1 MTTNNITEVKGVD
14 SQNFDYLLAES
25 NYKIDKS
32 LTLRQKSVNV
42 PLVPVL
48 AAPITL
54 DANAFNLPTSANTTI
69 TDTITPAGKKLRAA
83 VNDTQKTIPGIN
95 IPIDLSAMD
104 NNILDLRDGELSIQ
118 AQYYYEIEGKTGF
131 IAPTVLTDLDNEPA
145 VGDAVL
151 NNIAVNLPTFGNQA
165 LLSLFQRAELYID
178 NQLIAANEFPG
189 MSSNAEYAL
198 RYPHC
203 KKLEKNYEIHG
214 MTSTDPKKYKLA
226 KPVQIHLIHNGTSG
240 ETKYAVYSSDQDDGK
255 NAYLYPKGKRAHNFD
270 HLFDECKD
278 KNQSYTVSAI
288 PVCVNAGTG
297 SDADTVHS
305 YVTVVGILGTITQ
318 RIKLADIFPVI
329 DTLPP
334 IYNHKITIKFNRAPT
349 NVLICNTNQ
358 CVSKPSS
365 STITLCRFLGF
376 QQFKWFQDVYK
387 ITEQVQA
394 KAKEYYSKTIE
405 TIITQDQQI
414 LTQIQNE
421 PSKAQTL
428 PFNLNVS
435 AAYKNKL
442 LTICIPRTNN
452 YSNQYNNV
460 SEYYSN
466 VDDNTKSLMVAGPN
480 NTIPAMHYDILKAP
494 ANSYTCGYLRQLR
507 VETAGGLELYNFT
520 MENDGFITGP
530 QNQFIVT
537 SPQTM
542 LNYSIQ
548 RDGMIKMNNYEDVYR
563 QYVKSRLHFQQSED
577 EALDYESFLKEYC
590 IFCIDLSPFDL
601 SVNEQLRINMTLA
614 DWGNDFNPFHAGNY
628 KNNQYMSPAIICN
641 LFKDKILKL
650 EPDRKC
656 SLADMI
662 TAKQSEEQLTN
673 TFV

>member
-1 MTTNNITEVKGVD
+1 MATNNITEIKGVD

-54 DANAFNLPTSANTTI
+54 DANAFNLGVNTT
-69 TDTITPAGKKLRAA
+69 TTLPTTTPAGTKLRAA
-83 VNDTQKTIPGIN
+83 VDDTQKTIPGIN

-118 AQYYYEIEGKTGF
+118 AQYYYEIEGKSGFTATTTTG
-131 IAPTVLTDLDNEPA
+131 TL
-145 VGDAVL
+145 L
-151 NNIAVNLPTFGNQA
+151 NNIAVNLPSFGNQA

-226 KPVQIHLIHNGTSG
+226 KPVQIHVVHNGTTG
-240 ETKYAVYSSDQDDGK
+240 ETTYAVYSSDNDNGSD
-255 NAYLYPKGKRAHNFD
+255 AYAYPKLSRANNLD
-270 HLFDECKD
+270 HIFDECKD

-288 PVCVNAGTG
+288 PVGIYATGAGTAG
-297 SDADTVHS
+297 NCHS
-305 YVTVVGILGTITQ
+305 YVNKVGILGTITQ

-358 CVSKPSS
+358 CISKPSAN
-365 STITLCRFLGF
+365 TITLCRFLGF

-452 YSNQYNNV
+452 YSNQYNNI

-466 VDDNTKSLMVAGPN
+466 VNDNTKSLMVAGPN
-480 NTIPAMHYDILKAP
+480 NTIPVMHYDILKAP

-530 QNQFIVT
+530 QNQFVVT

-542 LNYSIQ
+542 LNYAIQ
-548 RDGMIKMNNYEDVYR
+548 RDGLIKMNNYEDVYR

-614 DWGNDFNPFHAGNY
+614 DWGEDFNPFHAGNDISL
-628 KNNQYMSPAIICN
+628 QYMSPAIICN

>member
-1 MTTNNITEVKGVD
+1 MATNNITEVKGID
-14 SQNFDYLLAES
+14 NQNFDYLLAES

-54 DANAFNLPTSANTTI
+54 DANAFNLGINTT
-69 TDTITPAGKKLRAA
+69 TTLPTITPAGTKLRAA
-83 VNDTQKTIPGIN
+83 VDDTQKTIPGIN

-118 AQYYYEIEGKTGF
+118 AQYYYEIEGKSGF
-131 IAPTVLTDLDNEPA
+131 TATTTTDTL
-145 VGDAVL
+145 L

-214 MTSTDPKKYKLA
+214 MTSTDPKKYRLA
-226 KPVQIHLIHNGTSG
+226 KPVQIHVIHNGTTG
-240 ETKYAVYSSDQDDGK
+240 ETEYNVYSSDNDNGSS
-255 NAYLYPKGKRAHNFD
+255 AYAYPKLSRANNLD
-270 HLFDECKD
+270 HIFDECKD

-288 PVCVNAGTG
+288 PVGIYATGAGAANAC
-297 SDADTVHS
+297 HS
-305 YVTVVGILGTITQ
+305 YVNKVGILGTITQ

-358 CVSKPSS
+358 CISKPSS

-452 YSNQYNNV
+452 YSNQYNNI

-466 VDDNTKSLMVAGPN
+466 VNDNTQSLMVAGPN
-480 NTIPAMHYDILKAP
+480 NTIPVMHYDILKAP

-530 QNQFIVT
+530 QNQFVIT

-542 LNYSIQ
+542 LNYAIQ

-614 DWGNDFNPFHAGNY
+614 DWGEDFNPFHAGNDVSL
-628 KNNQYMSPAIICN
+628 QYMSPAIICN

>member
-1 MTTNNITEVKGVD
+1 MATNNITEVKGVD
-14 SQNFDYLLAES
+14 NQNFDYLLAES

-32 LTLRQKSVNV
+32 LTLRQKSVNI
-42 PLVPVL
+42 PTVPVL
-48 AAPITL
+48 AAPYQIGNDKILLPEQGNSTL
-54 DANAFNLPTSANTTI
+54 SSA
-69 TDTITPAGKKLRAA
+69 ITPAGTLLRNAI
-83 VNDTQKTIPGIN
+83 NDTQRTIPGIN
-95 IPIDLSAMD
+95 IPMTLSAMD

-118 AQYYYEIEGKTGF
+118 AQFYYEIEG
-131 IAPTVLTDLDNEPA
+131 LDKGVPKK
-145 VGDAVL
+145 DTHIT
-151 NNIAVNLPTFGNQA
+151 NIAINPPTFGNQA

-226 KPVQIHLIHNGTSG
+226 QPVQIFVTNQGNGAAHTTTYEVFTYKDISVRTG
-240 ETKYAVYSSDQDDGK
+240 ANTNSIKYPPNCIY
-255 NAYLYPKGKRAHNFD
+255 NTLD
-270 HLFDECKD
+270 HILDECKD
-278 KNQSYTVSAI
+278 KNQSYTISVL
-288 PVCVNAGTG
+288 PVEVCSTSSDEDTG
-297 SDADTVHS
+297 KYYNYVKTV
-305 YVTVVGILGTITQ
+305 GMLGTLTQ
-318 RIKLADIFPVI
+318 RIKLSDIFPVI

-334 IYNHKITIKFNRAPT
+334 IYNHSITIKFNRAPT

-358 CVSKPSS
+358 CKKGVSK
-365 STITLCRFLGF
+365 LCYFLGF

-414 LTQIQNE
+414 LTQIQNQ
-421 PSKAQTL
+421 PSKAQNL
-428 PFNLNVS
+428 PFNLNLS
-435 AAYKNKL
+435 AGYKNKL

-452 YSNQYNNV
+452 YSNQYNNI
-460 SEYYSN
+460 SEYYSQGEATEGMLISG
-466 VDDNTKSLMVAGPN
+466 VN
-480 NTIPAMHYDILKAP
+480 NTIPVTHYDVLKAP

-507 VETAGGLELYNFT
+507 IETAGGLELYNFT

-530 QNQFIVT
+530 LPQFVIS

-542 LNYSIQ
+542 LNYAIQ
-548 RDGMIKMNNYEDVYR
+548 NEGMIKMNNYEDVYR
-563 QYVKSRLHFQQSED
+563 QYVKSRLHFQQSEE

-614 DWGNDFNPFHAGNY
+614 DWGDEFNPFYAGNSESTE
-628 KNNQYMSPAIICN
+628 KYMSPAIICN

-662 TAKQSEEQLTN
+662 TAKQSEEQLVN

>member
-1 MTTNNITEVKGVD
+1 MATNNITEVKGVD
-14 SQNFDYLLAES
+14 NQNFDYLLAES

-54 DANAFNLPTSANTTI
+54 DANAFNLGIQSTT
-69 TDTITPAGKKLRAA
+69 TFKNITPAGIQLRAA

-118 AQYYYEIEGKTGF
+118 AQYYYEIEGKNN
-131 IAPTVLTDLDNEPA
+131 IAAATTTTALKNT
-145 VGDAVL
+145 
-151 NNIAVNLPTFGNQA
+151 IAVNLPSFGNQA

-214 MTSTDPKKYKLA
+214 MVSTDPKKYRLA
-226 KPVQIHLIHNGTSG
+226 KPVQIFVENRADGS
-240 ETKYAVYSSDQDDGK
+240 ETTYSVYSSDNDNGS
-255 NAYLYPKGKRAHNFD
+255 NSYAYPKGSRANNLD
-270 HLFDECKD
+270 HIFDECKD
-278 KNQSYTVSAI
+278 KNQSYTISAI
-288 PVCVNAGTG
+288 PVGIKTEGAGSG
-297 SDADTVHS
+297 PYYS
-305 YVTVVGILGTITQ
+305 YVNVVGILGTITQ

-358 CVSKPSS
+358 CISKPSA
-365 STITLCRFLGF
+365 STQTLCRFLGF

-452 YSNQYNNV
+452 YSNQYCDV
-460 SEYYSN
+460 SEFYSN
-466 VDDNTKSLMVAGPN
+466 AGPTDEDSLMVAGPN

-520 MENDGFITGP
+520 MENDGFISGP
-530 QNQFIVT
+530 NSQFVIT

-614 DWGNDFNPFHAGNY
+614 DWGEDFNPFHAGNY
-628 KNNQYMSPAIICN
+628 KDLQYMSPAIICN

>member
-1 MTTNNITEVKGVD
+1 MATNNITEVKGVD

-54 DANAFNLPTSANTTI
+54 DANAFNLGTIGSTVTTLPVN
-69 TDTITPAGKKLRAA
+69 TPAGIKLRAA

-118 AQYYYEIEGKTGF
+118 AQYYYEIEGNDG
-131 IAPTVLTDLDNEPA
+131 LTASTNLDA
-145 VGDAVL
+145 L
-151 NNIAVNLPTFGNQA
+151 KNNIAVNLPSFGNQA

-214 MTSTDPKKYKLA
+214 MTSTDPKKYRLA
-226 KPVQIHLIHNGTSG
+226 KPVQIHVVHTAATG
-240 ETKYAVYSSDQDDGK
+240 ETEYKVYSCDKKADDSDDTS
-255 NAYLYPKGKRAHNFD
+255 YPYPKTSRAHNFD
-270 HLFDECKD
+270 HIFDECKD

-288 PVCVNAGTG
+288 PVGIHTAGSGTG
-297 SDADTVHS
+297 TVHS
-305 YVTVVGILGTITQ
+305 YVNVVGILGTITQ

-349 NVLICNTNQ
+349 NILICNTNQ
-358 CVSKPSS
+358 CISKPSA
-365 STITLCRFLGF
+365 STITLCKFLGF

-452 YSNQYNNV
+452 YSNQYNNI
-460 SEYYSN
+460 SEYYSHN
-466 VDDNTKSLMVAGPN
+466 SGNDSMVIAGPN
-480 NTIPAMHYDILKAP
+480 NTIPVMHYDILKAP

-530 QNQFIVT
+530 QNQFVVT

-614 DWGNDFNPFHAGNY
+614 DWGEDFNPFHAGNDVSL
-628 KNNQYMSPAIICN
+628 QYMSPAIICN

>member
-42 PLVPVL
+42 PTVPVL
-48 AAPITL
+48 AAPYQIGNDKIL
-54 DANAFNLPTSANTTI
+54 LPEQTSTAVNPAT
-69 TDTITPAGKKLRAA
+69 TPAGDLLRKAI
-83 VNDTQKTIPGIN
+83 NDTQRTIPGIN
-95 IPIDLSAMD
+95 IPMTLSAMD

-118 AQYYYEIEGKTGF
+118 AQFYYEIEGLDKGTPAKDKH
-131 IAPTVLTDLDNEPA
+131 IA
-145 VGDAVL
+145 
-151 NNIAVNLPTFGNQA
+151 NIAINTPTFGNQA

-226 KPVQIHLIHNGTSG
+226 KPVQIYVTNEGTG
-240 ETKYAVYSSDQDDGK
+240 AAHTTTYDVFTYTGLNRDGAAA
-255 NAYLYPKGKRAHNFD
+255 NSTTYPPDCRYNTLD
-270 HLFDECKD
+270 HILDECKD
-278 KNQSYTVSAI
+278 KNQSYTISVI
-288 PVCVNAGTG
+288 PVEACSTS
-297 SDADTVHS
+297 SDEDSGKYYNYVKTV
-305 YVTVVGILGTITQ
+305 GMLGTLTQ

-334 IYNHKITIKFNRAPT
+334 IYNHAITIKFNRAPT

-358 CVSKPSS
+358 CKAGVNK
-365 STITLCRFLGF
+365 LCYFLGF

-387 ITEQVQA
+387 ITEQVQQ

-414 LTQIQNE
+414 LTQIQNQ
-421 PSKAQTL
+421 PSKAQNL
-428 PFNLNVS
+428 PFNLNLS
-435 AAYKNKL
+435 AGYKNKL

-452 YSNQYNNV
+452 YSNQYNNI
-460 SEYYSN
+460 SEYYSQGGS
-466 VDDNTKSLMVAGPN
+466 TEGMLISGIN
-480 NTIPAMHYDILKAP
+480 NTIPVMHYDILKAP

-507 VETAGGLELYNFT
+507 VETAGGLELYNFN
-520 MENDGFITGP
+520 MENDGFTTGSN
-530 QNQFIVT
+530 NQFIIS

-548 RDGMIKMNNYEDVYR
+548 DEGIIKMNNYEDVYR

-590 IFCIDLSPFDL
+590 IFCVDLSPFDL

-614 DWGNDFNPFHAGNY
+614 DWGDRFNPFYAGNSESL
-628 KNNQYMSPAIICN
+628 QYMSPAIICN

-662 TAKQSEEQLTN
+662 TAKQNEEQLTN

>member
-1 MTTNNITEVKGVD
+1 MATNNITEVKGVD

-54 DANAFNLPTSANTTI
+54 DANAFNLGTI
-69 TDTITPAGKKLRAA
+69 GSSSSTLPAITPAGTKLRTA

-118 AQYYYEIEGKTGF
+118 AQFYYEIEGKNGVNSNQDE
-131 IAPTVLTDLDNEPA
+131 TVL
-145 VGDAVL
+145 L
-151 NNIAVNLPTFGNQA
+151 NTIAVNLPTFGNQA

-214 MTSTDPKKYKLA
+214 MTSTDPKKYRLA
-226 KPVQIHLIHNGTSG
+226 KPVQIHVVHTAATGATQY
-240 ETKYAVYSSDQDDGK
+240 KVYSIDADTSSATDK
-255 NAYLYPKGKRAHNFD
+255 SYAYPKLSRANNLD
-270 HLFDECKD
+270 HIFDECKD
-278 KNQSYTVSAI
+278 KNQSYTISAI
-288 PVCVNAGTG
+288 PVGIHTAGSGTG
-297 SDADTVHS
+297 TVHS
-305 YVTVVGILGTITQ
+305 YVSVVGMLGTITQ

-358 CVSKPSS
+358 CMKKTDAN
-365 STITLCRFLGF
+365 TITLCRFLGF

-452 YSNQYNNV
+452 YSNQYCDI

-466 VDDNTKSLMVAGPN
+466 VDDNAKSLMAAGPN
-480 NTIPAMHYDILKAP
+480 NTIPVMHYDILKAP

-530 QNQFIVT
+530 QNQFVVT

-614 DWGNDFNPFHAGNY
+614 DWGEDFNPFHAGNDVSL
-628 KNNQYMSPAIICN
+628 QYMSPAIICN

>member
-1 MTTNNITEVKGVD
+1 MATNNITEVKGVD

-54 DANAFNLPTSANTTI
+54 DANAFNLGVNSTT
-69 TDTITPAGKKLRAA
+69 TLPTITPAGTKLRAA
-83 VNDTQKTIPGIN
+83 VDDTQKTIPGIN

-131 IAPTVLTDLDNEPA
+131 TAESEADLSKA
-145 VGDAVL
+145 HLL
-151 NNIAVNLPTFGNQA
+151 NNIAVNLPSFGNQA

-214 MTSTDPKKYKLA
+214 MTSTDPKKYRLA
-226 KPVQIHLIHNGTSG
+226 KPVQIHVVHNGSTG
-240 ETKYAVYSSDQDDGK
+240 KTEYVVYSSDNDDGSE
-255 NAYLYPKGKRAHNFD
+255 AYAYPKLSRANNFD

-288 PVCVNAGTG
+288 PVGIYATGAGT
-297 SDADTVHS
+297 AAACHS
-305 YVTVVGILGTITQ
+305 YVNKVGILGTITQ

-358 CVSKPSS
+358 CISKPSS

-452 YSNQYNNV
+452 YSNQYNNI

-466 VDDNTKSLMVAGPN
+466 VSDNTKSLMVAGPN
-480 NTIPAMHYDILKAP
+480 NTIPVMHYDILKAP

-530 QNQFIVT
+530 QEQFVVT

-614 DWGNDFNPFHAGNY
+614 DWGEDFNPFHAGNDVSL
-628 KNNQYMSPAIICN
+628 QYMSPAIICN

>member
-1 MTTNNITEVKGVD
+1 MATNNITEVKGVD
-14 SQNFDYLLAES
+14 NQNFDYLLAES

-54 DANAFNLPTSANTTI
+54 DANAFNLGTIGSTVTTLPA
-69 TDTITPAGKKLRAA
+69 ITPAGIQLRQA

-95 IPIDLSAMD
+95 IPISLSAMD
-104 NNILDLRDGELSIQ
+104 NNIVDLRDGELSIQ
-118 AQYYYEIEGKTGF
+118 AQFYYEIEGKNNVAADDDVTQ
-131 IAPTVLTDLDNEPA
+131 L
-145 VGDAVL
+145 L
-151 NNIAVNLPTFGNQA
+151 NTIAVNLPTFGNQA

-226 KPVQIHLIHNGTSG
+226 KPVQIHVKHNATTGVT
-240 ETKYAVYSSDQDDGK
+240 EYNVYSIDADAADASNK
-255 NAYLYPKGKRAHNFD
+255 SYAYPKLRRTNN
-270 HLFDECKD
+270 LYYIFDECKD
-278 KNQSYTVSAI
+278 KNQSYTISAI
-288 PVCVNAGTG
+288 PVGIHTAGTG
-297 SDADTVHS
+297 TGTVHS
-305 YVTVVGILGTITQ
+305 YVNVVGMLGTITQ

-334 IYNHKITIKFNRAPT
+334 IFNHAITIKFNRAPT

-358 CVSKPSS
+358 CIKNTDAN
-365 STITLCRFLGF
+365 TITLCRFLGF

-428 PFNLNVS
+428 PFNLNLS
-435 AAYKNKL
+435 AGYKNKL

-452 YSNQYNNV
+452 YSNQYCDI
-460 SEYYSN
+460 SEYYANASETN
-466 VDDNTKSLMVAGPN
+466 KSLMVVGIDNSAPG
-480 NTIPAMHYDILKAP
+480 MHYDILKAP

-520 MENDGFITGP
+520 MENDGYITGP
-530 QNQFIVT
+530 QNQFVIT

-542 LNYSIQ
+542 LNYGVGQ
-548 RDGMIKMNNYEDVYR
+548 DGMIKMNNYEDVYR
-563 QYVKSRLHFQQSED
+563 QYVKSRLHFQQSEE

-614 DWGNDFNPFHAGNY
+614 DWGQGFNPFHAGNN
-628 KNNQYMSPAIICN
+628 KDLQYMSPAIICN

-662 TAKQSEEQLTN
+662 TAKQSEEQLVN

>member
-1 MTTNNITEVKGVD
+1 MATNNITEVKGVD

-32 LTLRQKSVNV
+32 LTLRQKSVNI
-42 PLVPVL
+42 PLVPVIT
-48 AAPITL
+48 APITV
-54 DANAFNLPTSANTTI
+54 DSNAFKLPAQASTVTTI
-69 TDTITPAGKKLRAA
+69 AKPITPAGEKLRAA
-83 VNDTQKTIPGIN
+83 TLNTQNTVPGIN
-95 IPIDLSAMD
+95 IPMDLSAMD

-118 AQYYYEIEGKTGF
+118 AQYYYEIYG
-131 IAPTVLTDLDNEPA
+131 
-145 VGDAVL
+145 GDAITTSTNL
-151 NNIAVNLPTFGNQA
+151 ATLRDNIAINPPTFGNQA

-226 KPVQIHLIHNGTSG
+226 EPVQIQCKFAVDGSTAEYKVYHNEGSSTS
-240 ETKYAVYSSDQDDGK
+240 VSSK
-255 NAYLYPKGKRAHNFD
+255 PYPRADYNTLD
-270 HLFDECKD
+270 HIFDECKD
-278 KNQSYTVSAI
+278 KNQSFTMSVI
-288 PVCVNAGTG
+288 PVEVHTTSVATTTHQYTYVNT
-297 SDADTVHS
+297 
-305 YVTVVGILGTITQ
+305 VGILGTITQ
-318 RIKLADIFPVI
+318 RIKLADVFPVI

-334 IYNHKITIKFNRAPT
+334 IYNHKISIKFNRAPT
-349 NVLICNTNQ
+349 NILICNTNQ
-358 CVSKPSS
+358 VLSEAEVATMKMKGICY
-365 STITLCRFLGF
+365 FLGF

-414 LTQIQNE
+414 LTQIQ
-421 PSKAQTL
+421 SKPTKSQNV

-435 AAYKNKL
+435 TAYKNKL

-452 YSNQYNNV
+452 YSNQYNNI
-460 SEYYSN
+460 SHYYTVN
-466 VDDNTKSLMVAGPN
+466 GTNHDLFKGTVDNTDSEK
-480 NTIPAMHYDILKAP
+480 HYDILKAP
-494 ANSYTCGYLRQLR
+494 ANSYTCGYLRQLK
-507 VETAGGLELYNFT
+507 VETAGGLELYNFN
-520 MENDGFITGP
+520 MENDGFITGGID
-530 QNQFIVT
+530 QFIIS

-542 LNYSIQ
+542 LNYAVAT
-548 RDGMIKMNNYEDVYR
+548 DNAIKMNNYEDVYR

-601 SVNEQLRINMTLA
+601 SVNENLRINMTLA
-614 DWGNDFNPFHAGNY
+614 DWGDHFNPFCAGNDDT
-628 KNNQYMSPAIICN
+628 NTYMSPAIICN

-662 TAKQSEEQLTN
+662 TAKQSEDQLVN

>member
-1 MTTNNITEVKGVD
+1 MATNNITEVKGVD

-54 DANAFNLPTSANTTI
+54 DANAFNLGTIGSTTSTLPAT
-69 TDTITPAGKKLRAA
+69 TPAGDKLRAA

-118 AQYYYEIEGKTGF
+118 AQYYYEIEGKDGVAAAEDET
-131 IAPTVLTDLDNEPA
+131 AL
-145 VGDAVL
+145 L
-151 NNIAVNLPTFGNQA
+151 NTIAVNLPSFGNQA

-214 MTSTDPKKYKLA
+214 MTSTDPKKYRLA
-226 KPVQIHLIHNGTSG
+226 KPVQIHVVHTAVTGKT
-240 ETKYAVYSSDQDDGK
+240 EYKVYSIDADKTSATDK
-255 NAYLYPKGKRAHNFD
+255 SYKYPKLSRANNLD
-270 HLFDECKD
+270 HIFDECKD

-288 PVCVNAGTG
+288 PVGIHTDGSGTG
-297 SDADTVHS
+297 TVHS
-305 YVTVVGILGTITQ
+305 YVNVVGILGTITQ

-358 CVSKPSS
+358 CMREPKAN
-365 STITLCRFLGF
+365 TITLCRFLGF

-452 YSNQYNNV
+452 YSNQYNNI

-466 VDDNTKSLMVAGPN
+466 VDDDDKSLMVAGPN
-480 NTIPAMHYDILKAP
+480 NTIPVMHYDILKAP

-530 QNQFIVT
+530 QNQFVVT

-614 DWGNDFNPFHAGNY
+614 DWGEDFNPFHAGND
-628 KNNQYMSPAIICN
+628 KDHQYMSPAIICN

>member
-1 MTTNNITEVKGVD
+1 MATNNITEVKGVD

-32 LTLRQKSVNV
+32 LTLRQKSVNI
-42 PLVPVL
+42 PNVPVL
-48 AAPITL
+48 AAPIQI
-54 DANAFNLPTSANTTI
+54 DSDKYKLPAQTNTTLSKN
-69 TDTITPAGKKLRAA
+69 TTAAGEELLKATT
-83 VNDTQKTIPGIN
+83 DTQKTIPGIN
-95 IPIDLSAMD
+95 IPMELSAMD
-104 NNILDLRDGELSIQ
+104 NNILDLRDGELSLQ
-118 AQYYYEIEGKTGF
+118 AQFYYEIDGLDKG
-131 IAPTVLTDLDNEPA
+131 APVKDKHIT
-145 VGDAVL
+145 
-151 NNIAVNLPTFGNQA
+151 NIAINTPSFGNQA

-226 KPVQIHLIHNGTSG
+226 QPVQIYVTNKEDGS
-240 ETKYAVYSSDQDDGK
+240 ETTYEVFTYNDISKRDGAAA
-255 NAYLYPKGKRAHNFD
+255 NSMPYPPNCRYNNLD
-270 HLFDECKD
+270 HILDECKD
-278 KNQSYTVSAI
+278 KNQSYTVSVI
-288 PVCVNAGTG
+288 PVEVKGTT
-297 SDADTVHS
+297 SDKDTDKYYT
-305 YVTVVGILGTITQ
+305 YVTKVGMLGTITQ
-318 RIKLADIFPVI
+318 RIKLSDIFPVI

-334 IYNHKITIKFNRAPT
+334 IYNHKIGIKFNRAPT
-349 NVLICNTNQ
+349 NILICNTNQ
-358 CVSKPSS
+358 CKAGVSK
-365 STITLCRFLGF
+365 LCYFLGF

-414 LTQIQNE
+414 LTQIQNA
-421 PSKAQTL
+421 PSKAQNL
-428 PFNLNVS
+428 PFNLNLT
-435 AAYKNKL
+435 AGYKNKL

-452 YSNQYNNV
+452 YSNQYNNI
-460 SEYYSN
+460 SEYYSQGGAAEGMLI
-466 VDDNTKSLMVAGPN
+466 SGIN
-480 NTIPAMHYDILKAP
+480 NTIPVMHYDILKAP
-494 ANSYTCGYLRQLR
+494 ANSYTCGFLRQLR

-530 QNQFIVT
+530 LSQFIIS
-537 SPQTM
+537 SPQTL
-542 LNYSIQ
+542 LNYSV
-548 RDGMIKMNNYEDVYR
+548 DSDKFVKMNNYEDVYR

-614 DWGNDFNPFHAGNY
+614 DWGENFNPFYAGNDEST
-628 KNNQYMSPAIICN
+628 KQYMSPAIICN

>member
-1 MTTNNITEVKGVD
+1 MATNNITEVKGVD

-48 AAPITL
+48 AAPIIL
-54 DANAFNLPTSANTTI
+54 DANAFNLGAQTTA
-69 TDTITPAGKKLRAA
+69 TMPTITPAGTKLRAA

-118 AQYYYEIEGKTGF
+118 AQFYYEIEGKDN
-131 IAPTVLTDLDNEPA
+131 ISSIVIPSSLDEASLKNT
-145 VGDAVL
+145 
-151 NNIAVNLPTFGNQA
+151 IAVNAPSFGNQA

-226 KPVQIHLIHNGTSG
+226 KPVQIHVINTAAG
-240 ETKYAVYSSDQDDGK
+240 ETTYEVYSSDNDDGSYPYK
-255 NAYLYPKGKRAHNFD
+255 YPKTSRANNFD
-270 HLFDECKD
+270 HIFDECKD
-278 KNQSYTVSAI
+278 KNQSYTISAI
-288 PVCVNAGTG
+288 PVGIHKTG
-297 SDADTVHS
+297 IGSGPYES
-305 YVTVVGILGTITQ
+305 YVNVVGILGTITQ

-358 CVSKPSS
+358 CISKPSA

-452 YSNQYNNV
+452 YSNQYCDI

-466 VDDNTKSLMVAGPN
+466 VSNDLSLAIAGQN
-480 NTIPAMHYDILKAP
+480 NTIPVMHYDILKAP

-530 QNQFIVT
+530 QKQFIVT

-614 DWGNDFNPFHAGNY
+614 DWGEDFNPFHAGNDTSL
-628 KNNQYMSPAIICN
+628 QYMSPAIICN

>member
-1 MTTNNITEVKGVD
+1 MATNNITEVKGID

-54 DANAFNLPTSANTTI
+54 DANAFNLGTQTGTAI
-69 TDTITPAGKKLRAA
+69 TTITPAGIKLRAA
-83 VNDTQKTIPGIN
+83 VDDTQKTIPGIN

-118 AQYYYEIEGKTGF
+118 AQYYYEIEGKSGF
-131 IAPTVLTDLDNEPA
+131 TAQTTTETLK
-145 VGDAVL
+145 

-214 MTSTDPKKYKLA
+214 MTSTDPKKYRLA
-226 KPVQIHLIHNGTSG
+226 KPVYIHVINNGATG
-240 ETKYAVYSSDQDDGK
+240 TTQYAVYSSDNDDGSS
-255 NAYLYPKGKRAHNFD
+255 AYAYPKLSRANNLD
-270 HLFDECKD
+270 HIFDECKD

-288 PVCVNAGTG
+288 PVGIYGTSVNEAST
-297 SDADTVHS
+297 SNYHS
-305 YVTVVGILGTITQ
+305 YVNKVGILGTITQ

-358 CVSKPSS
+358 CISKPSA

-452 YSNQYNNV
+452 YSNQYNNI

-466 VDDNTKSLMVAGPN
+466 VNDNTKAMMVAGPN
-480 NTIPAMHYDILKAP
+480 NTIPVMHYDILKAP

-530 QNQFIVT
+530 QNQFVIT

-577 EALDYESFLKEYC
+577 EALDYETFLKEYC

-614 DWGNDFNPFHAGNY
+614 DWGEDFNPFHAGNDISL
-628 KNNQYMSPAIICN
+628 QYMSPAIICN

>member
-1 MTTNNITEVKGVD
+1 MATNNITEVKGVD

-54 DANAFNLPTSANTTI
+54 DANAFNLGIQSSTAMKE
-69 TDTITPAGKKLRAA
+69 ITPAGEKLRAA

-118 AQYYYEIEGKTGF
+118 AQYYYEIEGKDNIGAVAN
-131 IAPTVLTDLDNEPA
+131 IADLSEASLKNT
-145 VGDAVL
+145 
-151 NNIAVNLPTFGNQA
+151 IAVNLPSFGNQA

-214 MTSTDPKKYKLA
+214 MTSTDPKKYRLA
-226 KPVQIHLIHNGTSG
+226 KPVQIHVINNGTTG
-240 ETKYAVYSSDQDDGK
+240 ITEYKVYSCDNDDGSSP
-255 NAYLYPKGKRAHNFD
+255 YEYPKTSRANNFD
-270 HLFDECKD
+270 HIFDECKD

-288 PVCVNAGTG
+288 PVGIHTTGAGTG
-297 SDADTVHS
+297 PYHS
-305 YVTVVGILGTITQ
+305 YVNVVGILGTITQ

-358 CVSKPSS
+358 CISKPSS

-452 YSNQYNNV
+452 YSNQYNNI

-466 VDDNTKSLMVAGPN
+466 VSNDLSLAIAGPN
-480 NTIPAMHYDILKAP
+480 NTIPVMHYDILKAP

-530 QNQFIVT
+530 QNQFVVT

-614 DWGNDFNPFHAGNY
+614 DWGEDFNPFHAGND
-628 KNNQYMSPAIICN
+628 KDLQYMSPAIICN

>member
-1 MTTNNITEVKGVD
+1 MATNNITEVKGVD

-54 DANAFNLPTSANTTI
+54 DANAFNLGPQGTTKMTS
-69 TDTITPAGKKLRAA
+69 ITPAGNKLRAA

-118 AQYYYEIEGKTGF
+118 AQYYYEIEGKSGF
-131 IAPTVLTDLDNEPA
+131 TATTTTTK
-145 VGDAVL
+145 L
-151 NNIAVNLPTFGNQA
+151 NNIAVNLPSFGNQA

-214 MTSTDPKKYKLA
+214 MTSTDPKKYRLA
-226 KPVQIHLIHNGTSG
+226 KPVQIHVVNNDTTG
-240 ETKYAVYSSDQDDGK
+240 ETTYAVYSSDNDDGSE
-255 NAYLYPKGKRAHNFD
+255 AYAYPKLSRANNLD
-270 HLFDECKD
+270 HIFDECKD

-288 PVCVNAGTG
+288 PVGIYETSVAGDG
-297 SDADTVHS
+297 VHHS

-358 CVSKPSS
+358 CISKPSS

-452 YSNQYNNV
+452 YSNQYNNI

-466 VDDNTKSLMVAGPN
+466 VNDNAKSLMVAGPN
-480 NTIPAMHYDILKAP
+480 NTIPVMHYDILKAP

-530 QNQFIVT
+530 QNQFVVT

-614 DWGNDFNPFHAGNY
+614 DWGEDFNPFHAGNDVSL
-628 KNNQYMSPAIICN
+628 QYMSPAIICN

>member
-1 MTTNNITEVKGVD
+1 MATNNITEVKGVD

-25 NYKIDKS
+25 NFKIDKS
-32 LTLRQKSVNV
+32 LTLRQKSVNI
-42 PLVPVL
+42 PTVPVL
-48 AAPITL
+48 AAPYQIGNDKIILPEQTTTTL
-54 DANAFNLPTSANTTI
+54 PSA
-69 TDTITPAGKKLRAA
+69 ITPAGTILRNAI
-83 VNDTQKTIPGIN
+83 NDTQRTIPGIN
-95 IPIDLSAMD
+95 IPMTLSAMD

-118 AQYYYEIEGKTGF
+118 AQFYYEIEGLDKGEPVKDTH
-131 IAPTVLTDLDNEPA
+131 IA
-145 VGDAVL
+145 
-151 NNIAVNLPTFGNQA
+151 NIAINPPTFGNQA
-165 LLSLFQRAELYID
+165 LLALFQRAELYID
-178 NQLIAANEFPG
+178 NQLIATNEFPG

-226 KPVQIHLIHNGTSG
+226 QPVQIYVTNQGTG
-240 ETKYAVYSSDQDDGK
+240 ATHTTNYKVFTYTGLNRDGAS
-255 NAYLYPKGKRAHNFD
+255 NNSITYPPNCVDNTLD
-270 HLFDECKD
+270 HIFDECKD
-278 KNQSYTVSAI
+278 KNQSYTISVI
-288 PVCVNAGTG
+288 PVEVYPTSSN
-297 SDADTVHS
+297 ADTGKYYN
-305 YVTVVGILGTITQ
+305 YVTTVGMLGTITQ

-334 IYNHKITIKFNRAPT
+334 IYNHAITIKFNRAPT

-358 CVSKPSS
+358 CKTDVNK
-365 STITLCRFLGF
+365 LCYFLGF

-414 LTQIQNE
+414 LTQIQNA
-421 PSKAQTL
+421 PSKAQNL
-428 PFNLNVS
+428 PFNLNLS
-435 AAYKNKL
+435 AGYKNKL

-452 YSNQYNNV
+452 YSNQYNNIAEFYDQGNEAE
-460 SEYYSN
+460 SMLISN
-466 VDDNTKSLMVAGPN
+466 IDNTISKK
-480 NTIPAMHYDILKAP
+480 HYDILKAP
-494 ANSYTCGYLRQLR
+494 ANSYTCGFLRQLR
-507 VETAGGLELYNFT
+507 VETAGGLELYNFN

-530 QNQFIVT
+530 LLQFIIS

-542 LNYSIQ
+542 LNYGIKS
-548 RDGMIKMNNYEDVYR
+548 DGMIKMNNYEDVYR
-563 QYVKSRLHFQQSED
+563 QYVKSRLHFQQSEE

-614 DWGNDFNPFHAGNY
+614 DWGQDFNPFYAGNDE
-628 KNNQYMSPAIICN
+628 NTQYMSPAIICN

-662 TAKQSEEQLTN
+662 TSKQSEEQLVN

>member
-1 MTTNNITEVKGVD
+1 MATNNITEVKGVD

-54 DANAFNLPTSANTTI
+54 DANAFNLGPQSTATMPA
-69 TDTITPAGKKLRAA
+69 ITPAGQQLRAA

-118 AQYYYEIEGKTGF
+118 AQYYYEIEGKDN
-131 IAPTVLTDLDNEPA
+131 IAASTTLTELKNT
-145 VGDAVL
+145 
-151 NNIAVNLPTFGNQA
+151 IAVNLPTFGNQA

-214 MTSTDPKKYKLA
+214 MTSTDPKKYRLA
-226 KPVQIHLIHNGTSG
+226 KPVQIHVTNTAEGVT
-240 ETKYAVYSSDQDDGK
+240 TYAVYSSDKDNG
-255 NAYLYPKGKRAHNFD
+255 NESYAYPKSSRANNLD
-270 HLFDECKD
+270 HIFDECKD
-278 KNQSYTVSAI
+278 KNQSYTASAI
-288 PVCVNAGTG
+288 PVAIHTNGTG
-297 SDADTVHS
+297 AGPYHS
-305 YVTVVGILGTITQ
+305 YVKVIGILGTITQ

-334 IYNHKITIKFNRAPT
+334 IYNHKIIIKFNRAPT
-349 NVLICNTNQ
+349 NILICNTNQ
-358 CVSKPSS
+358 CIKSPSA
-365 STITLCRFLGF
+365 STVTLCKFLGF

-428 PFNLNVS
+428 PFNLNVQ

-452 YSNQYNNV
+452 YSNQYCDV
-460 SEYYSN
+460 SEFYSN
-466 VDDNTKSLMVAGPN
+466 VTNEDSLMIAGPN
-480 NTIPAMHYDILKAP
+480 NTIPSMHYDVLKAP
-494 ANSYTCGYLRQLR
+494 ANSYTCGFLRQLR

-530 QNQFIVT
+530 NSQFIIT

-542 LNYSIQ
+542 LNYSVQ
-548 RDGMIKMNNYEDVYR
+548 NEGMIKMNNYEDVYR

-577 EALDYESFLKEYC
+577 EALDYETFLKEYC

-614 DWGNDFNPFHAGNY
+614 DWGDSFNPFHAGND
-628 KNNQYMSPAIICN
+628 KDLQYMSPAIICN

-662 TAKQSEEQLTN
+662 TAKQSEEVLTN